1 MNSFHQDDIIEFA
14 EYIGMK
20 GIDSD
25 LFYESYYQLDN
36 EEYEVLTEESY
47 ESAYWKVPIQVH
59 WDRNS
64 IRERQ
69 TRLPYGE
76 VYAGHQA
83 L

>member
-36 EEYEVLTEESY
+36 EEYENVIEESY
-47 ESAYWKVPIQVH
+47 EGAY
-59 WDRNS
+59 
-64 IRERQ
+64 
-69 TRLPYGE
+69 
-76 VYAGHQA
+76 
-83 L
+83 